1 MKTTG
6 ALIPATV
13 APTFDGKKADLF
25 TGVRL
30 GSCNKRPSA
39 NSRSERGQASL
50 SFARYGLACY
60 GGGVALRQ
68 AIMQVVWLLP
78 PLQTQFRSPRSASGT
93 YHFWSS
99 SPGSPWTAPASV
111 CLRALPGSQ
120 SSLWVQARR
129 ASSVGETTPSPWRRG
144 GYVRQIPAPPPW
156 EGGLGGVCVCVCSM
170 LPSRTLQQDG
180 IRGVPGGNWLPP
192 LLRLTSPFPH
202 WGFLGSF
209 HILVSGSPFG
219 GTRTKIP
226 FSGCHHALGSPRVT
240 AKWEDVS
247 LVPFLKV
254 QNRHLKLLLACHWSR
269 DHTEWPGQL
278 GNVVP
283 PPAGMLADTAVP
295 SAQAMARG
303 SQVDNPYSRSA

>member
-1 MKTTG
+1 MDSTC
-6 ALIPATV
+6 LCLPPSPAWQPEFAVGTSKASLKCWGDHPLPLEAWWIR
-13 APTFDGKKADLF
+13 AP
-25 TGVRL
+25 
-30 GSCNKRPSA
+30 
-39 NSRSERGQASL
+39 NSR
-50 SFARYGLACY
+50 
-60 GGGVALRQ
+60 
-68 AIMQVVWLLP
+68 
-78 PLQTQFRSPRSASGT
+78 
-93 YHFWSS
+93 
-99 SPGSPWTAPASV
+99 
-111 CLRALPGSQ
+111 
-120 SSLWVQARR
+120 
-129 ASSVGETTPSPWRRG
+129 
-144 GYVRQIPAPPPW
+144 PPPW

-219 GTRTKIP
+219 GTRTKIA

-240 AKWEDVS
+240 AKREDVS